1 MEENDK
7 LTSRRVRCPLC
18 KKKTRIKVN
27 ENTVLLKFPLFCP
40 KCGKETIINVMNFQM
55 QIDTE
60 PDA

>member
-7 LTSRRVRCPLC
+7 LTSRWVRCPLC